1 MKVFIVIILVA
12 IAGYLGYRILSKP
25 KPAEATISEA
35 QPAPEPTS
43 APAPNI
49 VISKAP
55 ATTDATRAA
64 VTNRTVARMKDPAT
78 QAVKPKATGAYKA
91 KMELILGSNGTAEQ
105 KIHDL
110 KEMLSTLDEAEAEA
124 AVQDLTSRV
133 RDEGYSFVK
142 SLAVDPTLP
151 EPVRDEFMVDML
163 NRPNSVKMPL
173 LLEIARNPDHPDHE
187 SAFDSLEAFT
197 GLKYGADWNGWEKGI
212 QGWLKENPDQPRR
225 SQQPQGQP
233 EPN

>member
-25 KPAEATISEA
+25 KPAEVTISEA
-35 QPAPEPTS
+35 QPSPEPTS
-43 APAPNI
+43 APTPNI

-55 ATTDATRAA
+55 VTNATGAA
-64 VTNRTVARMKDPAT
+64 VTNRTVARMKDPTT
-78 QAVKPKATGAYKA
+78 QAVKPKPTGAYKA
-91 KMELILGSNGTAEQ
+91 KLELILGSTGSAEQ
-105 KIHDL
+105 KIQDL
-110 KEMLSTLDEAEAEA
+110 KEMLSKLDEAEAEA

-133 RDEGYSFVK
+133 RDEGYSFLK

-163 NRPNSVKMPL
+163 NRPHSVKMPL
-173 LLEIARNPDHPDHE
+173 LLEIARNPDHPDHD

-212 QGWLKENPDQPRR
+212 QQWMKENPDRPRR
-225 SQQPQGQP
+225 SQQPQP
-233 EPN
+233 EAN